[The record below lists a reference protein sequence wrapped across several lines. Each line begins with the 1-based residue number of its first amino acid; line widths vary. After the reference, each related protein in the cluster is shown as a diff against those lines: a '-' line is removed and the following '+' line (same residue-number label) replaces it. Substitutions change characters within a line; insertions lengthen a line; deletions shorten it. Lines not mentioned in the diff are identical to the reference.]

1 MTKSEMLK
9 NWKETSAIKSEFTKT
24 LGERFPHLCYTDPK
38 LLAKIQ
44 KTLTGL
50 TEELKKVANGE
61 PDKPVKAKTEDAE
74 PAKSEAKSEA
84 KDTTKLAEAEVK
96 TPAKAKQA
104 KPEAAKA

>member
-9 NWKETSAIKSEFTKT
+9 NWKETSAIKSDFTKT
-24 LGERFPHLCYTDPK
+24 LGERFPHMCYTDPK

-61 PDKPVKAKTEDAE
+61 PDKPIKAKTEDAE
-74 PAKSEAKSEA
+74 PAKSETEDA
-84 KDTTKLAEAEVK
+84 TKLAEVEVK
-96 TPAKAKQA
+96 TPAKAKQV
-104 KPEAAKA
+104 KSEAVKA

>member
-9 NWKETSAIKSEFTKT
+9 NWKETSAIKSDFTKT
-24 LGERFPHLCYTDPK
+24 LGERFPHLCYTDTK

-61 PDKPVKAKTEDAE
+61 PDKPVKAKKEDAE
-74 PAKSEAKSEA
+74 PVEADA
-84 KDTTKLAEAEVK
+84 KDATKLAEAEVK

-104 KPEAAKA
+104 KPEAVKA

>member
-74 PAKSEAKSEA
+74 PAKSEAK
-84 KDTTKLAEAEVK
+84 
-96 TPAKAKQA
+96 
-104 KPEAAKA
+104 PEAVKA

>member
-24 LGERFPHLCYTDPK
+24 LGERFPHLCYTDTK

-74 PAKSEAKSEA
+74 PAKSEAK
-84 KDTTKLAEAEVK
+84 DTTKLAEAEVK

>member
-9 NWKETSAIKSEFTKT
+9 NWKETSAIKSEFMKT
-24 LGERFPHLCYTDPK
+24 LGECFPHLCYTDPK

-61 PDKPVKAKTEDAE
+61 PDKPVKAKAEDAE
-74 PAKSEAKSEA
+74 PAKTEA
-84 KDTTKLAEAEVK
+84 KDATKLAEAEVK
-96 TPAKAKQA
+96 TPAKAKHA

>member
-74 PAKSEAKSEA
+74 PAKSEAK
-84 KDTTKLAEAEVK
+84 DTTKLAEAEVK

>member
-24 LGERFPHLCYTDPK
+24 LGERFPHLCYTDTK

-74 PAKSEAKSEA
+74 PAKSEAK
-84 KDTTKLAEAEVK
+84 DTTKLAEAEVK

-104 KPEAAKA
+104 KQAKPEATKA

>member
-74 PAKSEAKSEA
+74 PAKSEAK
-84 KDTTKLAEAEVK
+84 DTTKLAEAEVK
-96 TPAKAKQA
+96 TPAKTKQA

>member
-50 TEELKKVANGE
+50 TEELKKVSNGE
-61 PDKPVKAKTEDAE
+61 PDKPIKAKAKTEDAE
-74 PAKSEAKSEA
+74 PAKSETEDA
-84 KDTTKLAEAEVK
+84 TKLAEVEVK

-104 KPEAAKA
+104 KPEAVKA

>member
-74 PAKSEAKSEA
+74 PAKSEAK
-84 KDTTKLAEAEVK
+84 DTTKLAEAEVK
-96 TPAKAKQA
+96 TPAKAKQP
-104 KPEAAKA
+104 KPEAVKA

>member
-24 LGERFPHLCYTDPK
+24 LGERFPHLCYTDTK

-74 PAKSEAKSEA
+74 PAKSEAKNV
-84 KDTTKLAEAEVK
+84 TKLAEAEVK

>member
-24 LGERFPHLCYTDPK
+24 LGERFPHMCYTDPK

-61 PDKPVKAKTEDAE
+61 PDKPIKAKTEDAE
-74 PAKSEAKSEA
+74 PAKSETEDA
-84 KDTTKLAEAEVK
+84 TKLAEVEVK
-96 TPAKAKQA
+96 TPAKVKQA
-104 KPEAAKA
+104 KPEAVKA

>member
-1 MTKSEMLK
+1 MTKAEMLK

-74 PAKSEAKSEA
+74 PAKSEAK
-84 KDTTKLAEAEVK
+84 DTTKLAEAEVK
-96 TPAKAKQA
+96 TPAKAKQP
-104 KPEAAKA
+104 KPEAVKA

>member
-9 NWKETSAIKSEFTKT
+9 NWKETSAIKSDFTKT

-61 PDKPVKAKTEDAE
+61 PDKPIKAKTEDAE
-74 PAKSEAKSEA
+74 PAKSET
-84 KDTTKLAEAEVK
+84 KDATKLGEAEVK

-104 KPEAAKA
+104 KPEAVKA

>member
-61 PDKPVKAKTEDAE
+61 PDKP
-74 PAKSEAKSEA
+74 AKSEA
-84 KDTTKLAEAEVK
+84 KDATKLAEAEVK

>member
-24 LGERFPHLCYTDPK
+24 LGERFPHLCYTDTK

-50 TEELKKVANGE
+50 TEELTQAAHGE
-61 PDKPVKAKTEDAE
+61 PDTPVKANTEDAE
-74 PAKSEAKSEA
+74 PAK
-84 KDTTKLAEAEVK
+84 D
-96 TPAKAKQA
+96 KQA

>member
-24 LGERFPHLCYTDPK
+24 LGERFPHLCYTDTK

-74 PAKSEAKSEA
+74 PAKSKA
-84 KDTTKLAEAEVK
+84 KDETKLAEAEVK

>member
-24 LGERFPHLCYTDPK
+24 LGERFPHLCYTDTK

-74 PAKSEAKSEA
+74 PAKSEAKDA
-84 KDTTKLAEAEVK
+84 TKLAEAEVK
-96 TPAKAKQA
+96 TPAKAK
-104 KPEAAKA
+104 PEAVKA

>member
-24 LGERFPHLCYTDPK
+24 LGERFPHMCYTDTK

-44 KTLTGL
+44 KTLTSL
-50 TEELKKVANGE
+50 TEELKTVANGE

-74 PAKSEAKSEA
+74 LAKSET
-84 KDTTKLAEAEVK
+84 KDVTKLAEVEVK
-96 TPAKAKQA
+96 TPAKAKQP
-104 KPEAAKA
+104 KPEAVKA

>member
-61 PDKPVKAKTEDAE
+61 PDKPVKAKKEEAE
-74 PAKSEAKSEA
+74 PEA
-84 KDTTKLAEAEVK
+84 KDATKLAEAEVK

>member
-61 PDKPVKAKTEDAE
+61 PDKPVKAKAEDAE
-74 PAKSEAKSEA
+74 PAKSET
-84 KDTTKLAEAEVK
+84 KDATKLAEAEVK
-96 TPAKAKQA
+96 TPAKAKQD

>member
-1 MTKSEMLK
+1 MLK
-9 NWKETSAIKSEFTKT
+9 NWKETSAIKSEFTKV
-24 LGERFPHLCYTDPK
+24 LGERFPHLCSPDTK

-44 KTLTGL
+44 KTLTDL

-61 PDKPVKAKTEDAE
+61 PDKPIKAKTEDAE
-74 PAKSEAKSEA
+74 PAKSKA
-84 KDTTKLAEAEVK
+84 KDATKLAEAEVK

>member
-9 NWKETSAIKSEFTKT
+9 NWKETSAIKSDFTKT

-61 PDKPVKAKTEDAE
+61 PDKPIKAKTEDAE
-74 PAKSEAKSEA
+74 PAKSET
-84 KDTTKLAEAEVK
+84 KDATKLAEAEVK

-104 KPEAAKA
+104 KPEVVKA

>member
-50 TEELKKVANGE
+50 TEELKKVVNGE

-74 PAKSEAKSEA
+74 PAKSEA

-104 KPEAAKA
+104 KPEAVKA

>member
-9 NWKETSAIKSEFTKT
+9 NWKETSAIKSDFTKT
-24 LGERFPHLCYTDPK
+24 LGERFPHMCYTDTK

-44 KTLTGL
+44 KTLTSL

-61 PDKPVKAKTEDAE
+61 PDKPIKAKAKTEDTE
-74 PAKSEAKSEA
+74 PAKSETEDA
-84 KDTTKLAEAEVK
+84 TKLAEVEVK

-104 KPEAAKA
+104 KPEAVKA

>member
-9 NWKETSAIKSEFTKT
+9 NWKETSAIKSAFTKT

-74 PAKSEAKSEA
+74 PAKSEAK
-84 KDTTKLAEAEVK
+84 DTTKLAEAEVK
-96 TPAKAKQA
+96 TPAKAKQP
-104 KPEAAKA
+104 KPEAVKA

>member
-74 PAKSEAKSEA
+74 PAKSEAK
-84 KDTTKLAEAEVK
+84 DTTKLAEAEVK

-104 KPEAAKA
+104 KPEAVKA

>member
-1 MTKSEMLK
+1 MLK
-9 NWKETSAIKSEFTKT
+9 NWKETSAIKSEFTKV
-24 LGERFPHLCYTDPK
+24 LGERFPHLCYTDTK

-74 PAKSEAKSEA
+74 PAKSEAK
-84 KDTTKLAEAEVK
+84 DTTKLAEAEVK

>member
-9 NWKETSAIKSEFTKT
+9 NWKETSAIKSEFTKV
-24 LGERFPHLCYTDPK
+24 LGERFPHLCYTDTK

-74 PAKSEAKSEA
+74 PAKSEAK
-84 KDTTKLAEAEVK
+84 DTTKLAEAEVK

>member
-1 MTKSEMLK
+1 MLQ

-24 LGERFPHLCYTDPK
+24 LGERFPHLCYTDTK

-44 KTLTGL
+44 KTLTDL

-61 PDKPVKAKTEDAE
+61 PDKPIKAKTEDAE
-74 PAKSEAKSEA
+74 PAKSEA

>member
-9 NWKETSAIKSEFTKT
+9 NWKETSAIKSDFTKT
-24 LGERFPHLCYTDPK
+24 LGERFPHLCYTDTK

-74 PAKSEAKSEA
+74 PAKSEAK
-84 KDTTKLAEAEVK
+84 DTTKLAEAEVK

>member
-74 PAKSEAKSEA
+74 PAKSEAK
-84 KDTTKLAEAEVK
+84 DTTKLAEAEVK
-96 TPAKAKQA
+96 TPSKAKQA